1 MAWILAVTWADV
13 LTISASEPVSRGGI
27 AAGPVGAASGEAGD
41 PVGEGDVEYNGV
53 AEARRTWAA
62 DNVKINSTA
71 EQALQITPGHWLA
84 IGGGAHRP
92 GHRRAK

>member
-1 MAWILAVTWADV
+1 MGRRIGHFGQRAGESGRDCRRA
-13 LTISASEPVSRGGI
+13 GGS
-27 AAGPVGAASGEAGD
+27 GARSTASGEAGA

-53 AEARRTWAA
+53 AEPRRTWAA
-62 DNVKINSTA
+62 DSVEINSTA